1 MKPASPIKLNY
12 VKGLINSGEGE
23 NLDFKFEISDAKK
36 IARTFSAF
44 ANTTG
49 GILLIGVKDNG
60 KITGIQSDEE
70 EYMAES
76 AAHIYCRPSVHY
88 NIRKWYLEGKCVL
101 EVSVPQ
107 SNSGP
112 HHAPDEKGNWI
123 AYVRVADENIK
134 ANRVLKEVWKN
145 RNRGEGAYISFNK
158 EEKALF
164 EYLDAKG
171 EITFSKF
178 LKTART
184 SRGQAERILVNLILM
199 NALEM
204 EIRKNSTVF
213 RRKSQGTLS

>member
-1 MKPASPIKLNY
+1 
-12 VKGLINSGEGE
+12 
-23 NLDFKFEISDAKK
+23 
-36 IARTFSAF
+36 
-44 ANTTG
+44 
-49 GILLIGVKDNG
+49 
-60 KITGIQSDEE
+60 
-70 EYMAES
+70 MAES

-145 RNRGEGAYISFNK
+145 RNKGEGAYISFNK
-158 EEKALF
+158 EEKALI
-164 EYLDAKG
+164 EYLDTKG

-178 LKTART
+178 LKTARI
-184 SRGQAERILVNLILM
+184 SRGQAERILVILILM

-204 EIRKNSTVF
+204 KIRKNSTVF
-213 RRKSQGTLS
+213 RRKSQDPLC

>member
-88 NIRKWYLEGKCVL
+88 NIRKWYLDGKCVL

-178 LKTART
+178 LKTARI

-204 EIRKNSTVF
+204 KIRKNSTVF
-213 RRKSQGTLS
+213 RRKSQDPLS